1 MQKSKRKE
9 DRKIKVIRVKGM
21 LQGPKD
27 QGKKNE

>member
-1 MQKSKRKE
+1 MQKSKERRQKN
-9 DRKIKVIRVKGM
+9 KVIRVKGM